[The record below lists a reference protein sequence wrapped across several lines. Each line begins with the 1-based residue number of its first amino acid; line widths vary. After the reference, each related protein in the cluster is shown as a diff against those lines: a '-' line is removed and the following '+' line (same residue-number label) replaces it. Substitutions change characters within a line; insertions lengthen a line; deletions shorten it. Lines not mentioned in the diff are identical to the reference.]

1 MANRNIKRIVKP
13 RADIISNMGSGKVA
27 IEEDNQKN
35 FVYKDGDGNL
45 HSTANLG
52 ETGAFSSVVD
62 PNLAGAGLLA
72 ADSNGKIIPTNLTTS
87 VDSLPAQSVT
97 YSNAIYPSVTNVKG
111 ALDNVVERGLAGLT
125 GVNTTGVSD
134 GDALIYD
141 EDNGEWVA
149 GNAESVV
156 DIDDTYVAYG
166 GGNGITGSSAFT
178 FDNGSD
184 TMTVTNINAETVSST
199 SANINTITATSLDL
213 STIEAASIEA
223 TASVTSPILNAS
235 SYLKIDADTP
245 ANVAGAISY
254 QSNRFRGYDGTSL
267 KYLDIDTFDGMT
279 DTNFTS
285 LANNHIAYYNNATSK
300 WLNMEGGAA
309 IRSFGGV
316 TGTPVENE
324 VLVGGSSGQT
334 VSTSDLKVTTDSVKF
349 GDATTSDETDFDFYK
364 GAGVE
369 AFKIR
374 SSEASNFIM
383 HSYNTTNDA
392 CNIVLRKTHAN
403 INDSLHLSTVDGEEL
418 GSITFQGRTSI
429 LGGGVYNVAPGA
441 SIQAIQTSGAT
452 SGGAPTDL
460 VFSTHNGTSTPEAF
474 RIDRLGN
481 IRINEAT
488 VDSAGS
494 GVLSIKE
501 TPSQPTDA
509 PADCVQIYAVNSSNS
524 KATLA
529 IYADED
535 VSTST
540 SFSQSHRII
549 IKVNGTEY
557 YLPLQEV

>member
-1 MANRNIKRIVKP
+1 MSNKNIKRIVKT
-13 RADIISNMGSGKVA
+13 RAEIESYMGPGKIA
-27 IEEDNQKN
+27 IEKDANKRL
-35 FVYKDGDGNL
+35 VYTDDSGNL
-45 HSTANLG
+45 YDVANLG
-52 ETGAFSSVVD
+52 ATGAFSSVVS
-62 PNLAGAGLLA
+62 PTLANAEMLS
-72 ADSNGKIIPTNLTTS
+72 ADADGKIIPASFTGITGMSAGQISYSTTE
-87 VDSLPAQSVT
+87 VPLAADT
-97 YSNAIYPSVTNVKG
+97 VK
-111 ALDNVVERGLAGLT
+111 AGLDYAIENF
-125 GVNTTGVSD
+125 NTDV
-134 GDALIYD
+134 GDDRI
-141 EDNGEWVA
+141 
-149 GNAESVV
+149 
-156 DIDDTYVAYG
+156 AYG
-166 GGNGITGSSAFT
+166 GGGGITGSSGFT
-178 FDNGSD
+178 YDEGSE
-184 TMTVTNINAETVSST
+184 TLSVSNINADSVSST

-223 TASVTSPILNAS
+223 TSSVISPILNAS

-488 VDSAGS
+488 VDSSGS
-494 GVLSIKE
+494 GVLSLKE
-501 TPSQPTDA
+501 TPSQPIDA
-509 PADCVQIYAVNSSNS
+509 PADCVQIYAVNTSNS

-535 VSTST
+535 VGTST

-557 YLPLQEV
+557 YLPLQAV